1 MQRERALAAAQT
13 VTSMAH
19 HINNPLQAAVLVLS
33 VLKSTDGLGTE
44 AAEMIATLDRELQ
57 RVVALSSALLQT

>member
-1 MQRERALAAAQT
+1 
-13 VTSMAH
+13 MAH